1 MLNQVIYNINDKLK
15 VVGDEGENDGREGRI
30 GEAMA
35 WAISSQ
41 TSIVRK
47 LNRMQHESR
56 EAEKS
61 LKESNLSLVK
71 KTLGP
76 DGWELFTTL
85 GTTNMELEPKMSE
98 FMVTPKNDQNRTR
111 HSGFWRQLL

>member
-35 WAISSQ
+35 WAIPSQ

-61 LKESNLSLVK
+61 LKESNLSLVEED
-71 KTLGP
+71 T
-76 DGWELFTTL
+76 
-85 GTTNMELEPKMSE
+85 
-98 FMVTPKNDQNRTR
+98 RTR
-111 HSGFWRQLL
+111 RMGVIHHPGHHQHGAGAQDVRIYGDP